1 MNKFKQMAKDLG
13 KNDLVLHTKRM
24 VDSSVEVGYQSECD
38 YPLVLGAGIL
48 LLLLHRICP
57 PLLAF
62 LVSSSPL
69 LLLTGLLLGALLS
82 YGEPSCPSVIG
93 EEASQTLSV
102 KSEVSVADCSVEGD
116 ENVTV
121 ETHSEKSSAGF
132 YISERTP
139 TTNTHDIH
147 WEETNVTFLA
157 ANTVL
162 STESAQT
169 SVIAGREMHIEK
181 ISEKAELQEFESSNT
196 DSGNYEAHNNYQL
209 GESMSQCWK
218 SADRQ
223 DPCYDSE
230 SDLTDE
236 SSSPDASITD
246 IIPMLEELHP
256 LIDMGTGHPALA
268 SRDNLN
274 SSSDDDEYDLE
285 EDDDDTSDDEDEGE
299 EEEKDDGRNQEDVMG
314 NSSRVDGLMELQRA
328 KNILKFELDHRLM
341 DLQTADATE
350 KLKEASRFYVQVP
363 SISTPRGK
371 SFDPSC
377 VSDEVIEL
385 PQIPDSAPSVLLP
398 SQNLFDDHDS
408 RLQETWTP
416 RLYSPAT
423 QLKHGNLHGR
433 HSTNPH
439 HNGMKVEK
447 GDISGEDALRSSS
460 GIDAAELGKDG
471 KLSQEARV
479 GEEIKIL
486 SAASSG
492 ADVLKVDNER
502 HEDNKNADFSDDV
515 NSFSIK
521 ENGSGTSEAKDSVI
535 AGSEESTL
543 CCLSKAN
550 NSEQLVVQAN
560 SIDEVNSLFRCRME
574 EVLVQSISE
583 PIIGQPLTVKL
594 EDELSDPALSSDSGA
609 IQEKTGEAFP
619 AVGERSP
626 ELTIG
631 DGSRELLTVEN
642 QQIADN
648 SGLHVME
655 VISAQEMKTVFK
667 QLEHVPHDSSGHTLA
682 QEDTWGSASNML
694 PLETKPVEDAGS
706 AFEEL
711 NSGHSKMETSQ
722 DGEGDLKPFELI
734 SPLQVKETQTLDQ
747 DSDCDTLNTGIKE
760 TKPEDSAEKP
770 KSVVEG
776 SHEED
781 V

>member
-13 KNDLVLHTKRM
+13 TNNLVLHTKRM
-24 VDSSVEVGYQSECD
+24 VDSSIEVGYQSACD
-38 YPLVLGAGIL
+38 YPLVFGAGIL

-82 YGEPSCPSVIG
+82 YGEPSAPSVIG

-102 KSEVSVADCSVEGD
+102 KSEVSIDDCSVEGD
-116 ENVTV
+116 ENVTI
-121 ETHSEKSSAGF
+121 ETHSEKRTGSAGF
-132 YISERTP
+132 YISEKTP
-139 TTNTHDIH
+139 TSNTHDIH

-157 ANTVL
+157 ANTVH
-162 STESAQT
+162 STESTQT
-169 SVIAGREMHIEK
+169 SVIAGREMHVEK

-196 DSGNYEAHNNYQL
+196 DSGNYEAHNNYQF

-246 IIPMLEELHP
+246 IIPMLEDLHP
-256 LIDMGTGHPALA
+256 LIDTGTGHPALA

-299 EEEKDDGRNQEDVMG
+299 EEEKNDGRNQEDVMG

-371 SFDPSC
+371 PFDPSC

-439 HNGMKVEK
+439 HNGMKAEK

-479 GEEIKIL
+479 GEEIKML

-492 ADVLKVDNER
+492 ADVFKVDNER
-502 HEDNKNADFSDDV
+502 LEDNKNDDFSDDV
-515 NSFSIK
+515 NSFSIT

-535 AGSEESTL
+535 AGSEQSTL

-550 NSEQLVVQAN
+550 NSEQHVVQAN
-560 SIDEVNSLFRCRME
+560 SVDEVNSLFRCRME
-574 EVLVQSISE
+574 EVLVQSVSE
-583 PIIGQPLTVKL
+583 PIIGVQL

-609 IQEKTGEAFP
+609 IQEKLGEVFP

-642 QQIADN
+642 QQIADT
-648 SGLHVME
+648 GLHVME
-655 VISAQEMKTVFK
+655 VSSAKEMKTLFK

-682 QEDTWGSASNML
+682 QEDTGG
-694 PLETKPVEDAGS
+694 PVEDVGS
-706 AFEEL
+706 ALEEL
-711 NSGHSKMETSQ
+711 NSAHSKMETSQ
-722 DGEGDLKPFELI
+722 DGEVDLKPFELN

-747 DSDCDTLNTGIKE
+747 DSDCDTLDTGIKV
-760 TKPEDSAEKP
+760 TKLEDSAEKP
-770 KSVVEG
+770 KSVVVEG
-776 SHEED
+776 RHEED